1 MLNCKGEACVRL
13 CAAAGTQAPRLV
25 VAMEGQLEQSQV
37 LGESQKLP
45 MDKEVRDPNIFRV
58 FCSLENKL
66 RSQSLIVFA
75 HFLTT
80 VIQY

>member
-45 MDKEVRDPNIFRV
+45 MGK
-58 FCSLENKL
+58 
-66 RSQSLIVFA
+66 
-75 HFLTT
+75 
-80 VIQY
+80 